1 MIKETASDT
10 LIESEK
16 CGEIQRRV
24 IDKLRRNRIS
34 TTEVADCLGKS
45 GNIKSIWP
53 LNRGHYCVGPV
64 HWTYAWNESNWEF
77 HDQIRNVPEG
87 AVVLV
92 EPFSCGTRAI
102 FGSLVSK
109 YLMLYRQAVGIVVQG
124 YLRDIPHLI
133 KEDWPIWLK
142 GCTPI
147 GCFNIQNETCLDQSV
162 VTARREMYA
171 GSIAV
176 CDDTGVVIVP
186 YERCTESFLTRLEEI
201 EEQEDI
207 WFDCIDRKKWDT
219 FDTVC
224 LKRYQ

>member
-1 MIKETASDT
+1 MREHANDAKANLFEDESLQHH
-10 LIESEK
+10 LIA
-16 CGEIQRRV
+16 
-24 IDKLRRNRIS
+24 KLKRNRIS

-45 GNIKSIWP
+45 GSIERVSP

-64 HWTYAWNESNWEF
+64 FWTYAWNESNWGF
-77 HDQIRNVPEG
+77 HEQIREVPEG

-92 EPFSCGTRAI
+92 EPFSCGSRAI

-109 YLMLYRQAVGIVVQG
+109 YLILYRQIAGIVVQG

-133 KEDWPIWLK
+133 KENWPIWLE

-147 GCFNIQNETCLDQSV
+147 GCYNRPNDIGLDPAIIESRQV
-162 VTARREMYA
+162 FFR

-176 CDDTGVVIVP
+176 CDDSGVVIIP
-186 YERCTESFLTRLEEI
+186 RDQCTEAFIDQLDAI

-207 WFDCIDRKKWDT
+207 WFDCIDRKKWNT

-224 LKRYQ
+224 LKKYL